1 MKDKELVAAFMGYTR
16 PHPDY
21 PHASYWYKEGK
32 PPLVH
37 LLYDENWNWLM
48 DVVEKIQTLG
58 YFPIFAPFIEDE
70 KGKLTGE
77 YWCMISKQT
86 TNMNDPVVN
95 IHSAVSNIDVVYK
108 AVVEFINWH
117 NKELVKKTYDILEN
131 NSMIAEFMGLK
142 EDPIFS
148 EIDKERA
155 EKGLPKGEPMYT
167 TKEGYTSNLQYNSSW
182 DWLMKVVEHIENTF
196 EDVNI
201 LFFLNGCSIESTN
214 FSIDIDRNTKIE
226 AVYKA
231 IIEFIN
237 WYNENNNDTHS
248 NNSL

>member
-58 YFPIFAPFIEDE
+58 YFPIFAPFIENE

-77 YWCMISKQT
+77 CLWCMISKQT
-86 TNMNDPVVN
+86 TNMNDPVVDVTG
-95 IHSAVSNIDVVYK
+95 ATSNIDAVYK
-108 AVVEFINWH
+108 AV
-117 NKELVKKTYDILEN
+117 
-131 NSMIAEFMGLK
+131 
-142 EDPIFS
+142 
-148 EIDKERA
+148 
-155 EKGLPKGEPMYT
+155 
-167 TKEGYTSNLQYNSSW
+167 
-182 DWLMKVVEHIENTF
+182 
-196 EDVNI
+196 
-201 LFFLNGCSIESTN
+201 
-214 FSIDIDRNTKIE
+214 
-226 AVYKA
+226 
-231 IIEFIN
+231 IEFIK
-237 WYNENNNDTHS
+237 WYNEKNNDTHS